1 MGAVAA
7 VGSLVVGAYSASNS
21 KKQGD
26 RMAGLAGRQEDRQ
39 AYFANQLI
47 ELMKNPSS
55 ILDDPGYQLSFGQG
69 LQAVERS
76 SAAAGF
82 TGSGNAAIALQSYGQ
97 SFSSKYLR
105 EQQSLLASLSGAQFN
120 PAQAYSGAS
129 QSYDQSFNQLGGVL
143 ASLGYS
149 FGGAGSG
156 SSSGSSGTAP
166 TGWYDRGN
174 NSMSTPGGYIVNVP
188 GSSGSTGP

>member
-120 PAQAYSGAS
+120 PAQAYSGNRTNEKS
-129 QSYDQSFNQLGGVL
+129 
-143 ASLGYS
+143 
-149 FGGAGSG
+149 
-156 SSSGSSGTAP
+156 
-166 TGWYDRGN
+166 
-174 NSMSTPGGYIVNVP
+174 
-188 GSSGSTGP
+188 